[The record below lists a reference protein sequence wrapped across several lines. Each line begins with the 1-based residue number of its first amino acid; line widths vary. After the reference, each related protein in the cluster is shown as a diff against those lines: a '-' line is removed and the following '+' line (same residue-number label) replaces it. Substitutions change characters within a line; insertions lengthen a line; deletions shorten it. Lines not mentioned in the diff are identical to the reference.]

1 MKLQLNLP
9 YEIAAGW
16 LAPWVDA
23 LRAGQALGA
32 RCNTCQAVSFPPT
45 RVCNCGGCATT
56 WQPLPGTAVIVYRT
70 DGADGTF
77 ALVRFD
83 GAASQSVVRLH
94 GLAQGDLRGR
104 LLPASG
110 ERPAVVLGPLNGTP
124 QP

>member
-9 YEIAAGW
+9 YEMAAGW

-23 LRAGQALGA
+23 LLAGQALGA
-32 RCNTCQAVSFPPT
+32 SCSTCHAVSFPPT
-45 RVCNCGGCATT
+45 RVCNCGSRSTT

-70 DGADGTF
+70 DGVDGTF

-83 GAASQSVVRLH
+83 GAASQSVVRLQ
-94 GLAQGDLRGR
+94 GLPQDDVRGR

-110 ERPAVVLGPLNGTP
+110 ERPAVVLGPLNRTP
-124 QP
+124 PP